1 MENERT
7 RCINCMWKIAREGGR
22 VNRRGN
28 KSKQLL
34 RRVNLILSLFAAF
47 RNPRLD
53 DLRLL
58 Y

>member
-1 MENERT
+1 MYKWYVENG
-7 RCINCMWKIAREGGR
+7 EGGR
-22 VNRRGN
+22 ESE
-28 KSKQLL
+28 SKQLL

-47 RNPRLD
+47 RDCRLD